1 MSDKIKGKVVYSSP
15 TVFKKDKDGNK
26 IEVFNTASKEGK
38 KLSLLYKNVRDW
50 HRDTKKNSI
59 KQKKLGGFRN
69 IEPTWIE
76 PGTASLDD

>member
-1 MSDKIKGKVVYSSP
+1 MSDKTKGKVVYSSP

-26 IEVFNTASKEGK
+26 IEVFDNSKEGK
-38 KLSLLYKNVRDW
+38 RLSRLYRNVRDW
-50 HRDTKKNSI
+50 HRDTKKISI